1 MEPMNSWITAARGNA
16 HFVDALI
23 PDYVRSFEAYVPSKP
38 DRQLMLEYGAPFLH
52 RLNNNENALGAP
64 PAARQVIADY
74 PLGRLS
80 VYPSGDAYDLR
91 QALAARFGFDAD
103 RFLVGNGS
111 CEVITS
117 IIKAFCERGD
127 NIVTADKTF
136 AVYEWVAEFSG
147 VEARLVPLRD
157 NAFDPEAMLARIDRR
172 TKIVFVCNPNNPTGS
187 YWSTDVLVDF
197 LERAGERIVVVDE
210 AYCEF
215 VEQSDYPDAMTLMER
230 FPNVVVFRT
239 FSKMYALASLR
250 VGYLAG
256 TAPVVDA
263 VRRTSTTYSVNS
275 LGQIAAQAALT
286 DTSGHLDRSRAQVR
300 EAREFLRTV
309 CGEIDLPVVSGEGN
323 YLMIKVPI
331 NDTLMYRRLMR
342 RGFMVRSMT
351 GFRFPGWIR
360 VTLGDAAVMAAFAE
374 VLRDEIATLRRGATP
389 AR

>member
-1 MEPMNSWITAARGNA
+1 MSAEQNFGRGKG
-16 HFVDALI
+16 HFVDGLI
-23 PDYVRSFEAYVPSKP
+23 PDYVRNFQAYVPSKP
-38 DRQLMLEYGAPFLH
+38 DQHLMLEYGAPFLH
-52 RLNNNENALGAP
+52 RLNNNENALGPP
-64 PAARQVIADY
+64 PAARQVIAEH
-74 PLGRLS
+74 PVNRLS
-80 VYPSGDAYDLR
+80 IYPSGDAYDLR
-91 QALAARFGFDAD
+91 QALASRFGFDAD

-147 VEARLVPLRD
+147 IEARLVPLLD
-157 NAFDPEAMLARIDRR
+157 NAFDPEGMLARIDRR

-187 YWSTDVLVDF
+187 YWPTSVLVDF
-197 LERAGERIVVVDE
+197 LERAGEQRIIVIDE

-215 VEQSDYPDAMTLMER
+215 IEQSDYPDAMTLIER

-250 VGYLAG
+250 VGFMVG
-256 TAPVVDA
+256 SAPVVAA
-263 VRRTSTTYSVNS
+263 VRRTYITYSVNS
-275 LGQIAAQAALT
+275 LAQIAAQAALA
-286 DTSGHLDRSRAQVR
+286 DTTGHLARSRAMVR
-300 EAREFLRTV
+300 AARDFLRSL
-309 CGEIDLPVVSGEGN
+309 CAELDLPVVSGEGN
-323 YLMIKVPI
+323 YLMIKLPI

-360 VTLGDAAVMAAFAE
+360 VTLGDAAVMAAFAD
-374 VLRDEIATLRRGATP
+374 VLRAEILMLRQGA
-389 AR
+389 AGQS